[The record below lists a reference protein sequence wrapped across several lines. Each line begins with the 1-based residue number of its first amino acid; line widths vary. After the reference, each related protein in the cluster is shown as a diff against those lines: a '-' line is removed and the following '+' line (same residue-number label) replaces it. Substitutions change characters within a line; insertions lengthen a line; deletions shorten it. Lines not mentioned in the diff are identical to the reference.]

1 MLLEPIGE
9 GNLPKVGPS
18 LHTLAEVDACKF
30 GHIVAVLP
38 EIQVPRGYDAQA
50 QNTSAHFRLPVV
62 FRLWKVYL
70 YVSGRG
76 LQRCCIFSGPEVVLE
91 FLPEWLI

>member
-1 MLLEPIGE
+1 MAGLSFRTLGE
-9 GNLPKVGPS
+9 GD
-18 LHTLAEVDACKF
+18 TCIF
-30 GHIVAVLP
+30 GQIVAVPP
-38 EIQVPRGYDAQA
+38 ETPVPIGHDAQA
-50 QNTSAHFRLPVV
+50 QNTSAHFGLPVV

-76 LQRCCIFSGPEVVLE
+76 SQHCCIFSGPVVVLE